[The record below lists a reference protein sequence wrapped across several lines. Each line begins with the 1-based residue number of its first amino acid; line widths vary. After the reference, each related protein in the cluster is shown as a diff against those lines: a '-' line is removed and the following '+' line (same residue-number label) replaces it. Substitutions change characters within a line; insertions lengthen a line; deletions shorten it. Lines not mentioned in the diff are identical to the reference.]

1 MNLEHLERI
10 RGNAFNDDILKHNL
24 HGQAFGSTFFP
35 GDMFRDKTGASLG
48 TLPPSLMPGHLLRV
62 DIHHFHFL
70 SRDSCCCRKRNDYE
84 TEIEGDLREIE
95 IILWSRQCEKS
106 AGEGLSDDELQGR
119 SGAVSRWRCAVAMAE
134 GGMQWL
140 WRAVALV
147 GGAVAAAAWRKKEVA
162 VRLLAA
168 VRSKWRKKRRFN
180 FFL

>member
-35 GDMFRDKTGASLG
+35 GDMFRDKTGASL
-48 TLPPSLMPGHLLRV
+48 
-62 DIHHFHFL
+62 
-70 SRDSCCCRKRNDYE
+70 
-84 TEIEGDLREIE
+84 EGDLREIE

-134 GGMQWL
+134 GGVQWL

-168 VRSKWRKKRRFN
+168 VRSKWRKKRGLISFYRSESLMSF
-180 FFL
+180 